1 MVRSHM
7 ANPSPLKFQQVRLNE
22 VPKGREGKY
31 KKVIDQILDHVEELA
46 PGAALKIPLDGL
58 DASKPN
64 IRAALNRATH
74 KRGLSVA
81 TSTDSSNLYIWK
93 VPGKS

>member
-1 MVRSHM
+1 MVRDHT
-7 ANPSPLKFQQVRLNE
+7 ANPSPLRFQQVRLNE
-22 VPKGREGKY
+22 VPQGREGKY
-31 KKVIDQILDHVEELA
+31 KKVINQILDHVETLA

-58 DASKPN
+58 AVSKPN

-74 KRGLSVA
+74 KKGLSVA
-81 TSTDSSNLYIWK
+81 TSSDSSNLYIWK